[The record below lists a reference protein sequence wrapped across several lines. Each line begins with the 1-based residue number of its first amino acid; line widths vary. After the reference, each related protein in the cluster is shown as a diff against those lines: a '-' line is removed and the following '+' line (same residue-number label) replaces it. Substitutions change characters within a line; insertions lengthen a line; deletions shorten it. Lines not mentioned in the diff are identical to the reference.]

1 MVVCPAL
8 KLRTALVV
16 VVLGTAILACT
27 APARVGRMLQNP
39 ENASQSIESQ
49 QAAIADNPPAP
60 ALLPGFQGDEAA
72 LEASQPRYEID
83 LAVDFEAL
91 TIQGNSVVTVTNTES
106 IPLESLYFRLFPN
119 GHKSYGDGSLT
130 VTRTRVNGEAVESV
144 SSLSDSVLEVSL
156 PEELAPGARTQIEFQ
171 FSGIIPGDFGSS
183 PDSTGYGIYNK
194 SQDVMALAGWYPL
207 LAVYGEDGWN
217 LDPVS
222 AMGDSVY
229 SETALYDVEVTTPKE
244 LVLVSSGVEAS
255 IQEDGDKLRHH
266 LVSGPLRDFF
276 MIMSPDYRRKSRT
289 VDGVLVNSY
298 YRSGSTDGGEKALAV
313 ASQALHLYNSHF
325 GSYPYGELD
334 IVEAPLMYAQGVEY
348 PTIVLIGSDLYG
360 YPEDG
365 FFSDVVA
372 HEVAHQW
379 WYGLVGNDVFDDPW
393 LDEALA
399 MYSDGMFLEETGGSA
414 AYNGFIQY
422 MNDEYDSL
430 VKDGLDER
438 ITQSLGFFE
447 GKKNPRLYSGI
458 VYSKGA
464 LFLHALRREIGDEA
478 FFQALGEYFQ
488 AHRYGVARPE
498 DLLGAFEAAAGR
510 SLTDFYEAWLYT
522 SRN

>member
-1 MVVCPAL
+1 MVDCPAP
-8 KLRTALVV
+8 KLRTAMAVI
-16 VVLGTAILACT
+16 VLGAAILACS
-27 APARVGRMLQNP
+27 APALLGRMLQNP
-39 ENASQSIESQ
+39 ENTGLSFESQ
-49 QAAIADNPPAP
+49 QPSAGSPSAP
-60 ALLPGFQGDEAA
+60 AMLPGYQADEAA
-72 LEASQPRYEID
+72 LAATQPRYEID
-83 LAVDFEAL
+83 LAVDFEGL
-91 TIQGNSVVTVTNTES
+91 TIQGNSLVTVTNTES
-106 IPLESLYFRLFPN
+106 IPLGSLYFRLFPN

-130 VTRTRVNGEAVESV
+130 VTRTRVNGEVVETV

-156 PEELAPGARTQIEFQ
+156 PEELAPGASTQIEFQ
-171 FSGIIPGDFGSS
+171 FSGVIPEDFGGG

-194 SQDVMALAGWYPL
+194 SQEVMALAGWYPL
-207 LAVYGEDGWN
+207 LAVHDEDGWN

-229 SETALYDVEVTTPKE
+229 SETALYDVEVTTQKDM
-244 LVLVSSGVEAS
+244 VLVSSGVEAS
-255 IQEDGDKLRHH
+255 IQEEGDKLRHH

-298 YRSGSTDGGEKALAV
+298 YRSGSINGGERALAV
-313 ASQALHLYNSHF
+313 ASQALQLYNSRF

-348 PTIVLIGSDLYG
+348 PTIVLIGSDLYRNSG
-360 YPEDG
+360 DG

-414 AYNGFIQY
+414 AYNGFIKY

-430 VKDGLDER
+430 VKDGLDES
-438 ITQSLGFFE
+438 ITQSLEYFE
-447 GKKNPRLYSGI
+447 GQNNPRLYSGI
-458 VYSKGA
+458 VYIKGA
-464 LFLHALRREIGDEA
+464 LFLDALRTKIGDKA
-478 FFQALGEYFQ
+478 FFQALRNYYQ

-510 SLTDFYEAWLYT
+510 SLTDFYQAWLYT
-522 SRN
+522 SEN

>member
-1 MVVCPAL
+1 MAVI
-8 KLRTALVV
+8 
-16 VVLGTAILACT
+16 VLGAAILACS
-27 APARVGRMLQNP
+27 APALLGRMLQNP
-39 ENASQSIESQ
+39 ENTGLSFEGQ
-49 QAAIADNPPAP
+49 QLSAGSPSAP
-60 ALLPGFQGDEAA
+60 AMLPGYQADEAA
-72 LEASQPRYEID
+72 LAATQPRYEID
-83 LAVDFEAL
+83 LAVDFEGL
-91 TIQGNSVVTVTNTES
+91 TIQGNSLVTVTNTES
-106 IPLESLYFRLFPN
+106 IPLGSLYFRLFPN
-119 GHKSYGDGSLT
+119 GHKSYGDGSHT
-130 VTRTRVNGEAVESV
+130 VTCTRVDGEDVETV

-156 PEELAPGARTQIEFQ
+156 PEELAPGASTQIEFQ
-171 FSGIIPGDFGSS
+171 FSGVIPEDFGGG

-194 SQDVMALAGWYPL
+194 SQEVMALAGWYPL
-207 LAVYGEDGWN
+207 LAVHDEDGWN

-229 SETALYDVEVTTPKE
+229 SETALYDVEVTTQKDM
-244 LVLVSSGVEAS
+244 VLVSSGVEAS
-255 IQEDGDKLRHH
+255 IQEEGDKLRHH
-266 LVSGPLRDFF
+266 LVSGPVRDFF

-298 YRSGSTDGGEKALAV
+298 YRSGSINGGEKALAV
-313 ASQALHLYNSHF
+313 ASQALQLYNSSF

-348 PTIVLIGSDLYG
+348 PTIVLIGSDLYRNSG
-360 YPEDG
+360 DG

-414 AYNGFIQY
+414 GYNGFIKY

-430 VKDGLDER
+430 VKDGLDES
-438 ITQSLGFFE
+438 ITQSLEYFE
-447 GKKNPRLYSGI
+447 GQNNPRLYSGI
-458 VYSKGA
+458 VYIKGA
-464 LFLHALRREIGDEA
+464 LFLDALRTKIGDKA
-478 FFQALGEYFQ
+478 FFQALRNYYQ

-498 DLLGAFEAAAGR
+498 DLLGAFVAAAGR
-510 SLTDFYEAWLYT
+510 SLTDFYQAWLYT
-522 SRN
+522 SEN